1 MARLLLFTNPAF
13 LRIIEQSDREGYA
26 MGIGFIQDKLEIKFL
41 ILYIAARVTE
51 PLAPAEMQD
60 LTMCDDGIDYF
71 DYAECL
77 NDLVKTEH
85 LRVTEDGRYVIT
97 EKGLKNSQ
105 ICESSLPY
113 SVRQHSDKN
122 IAAYNKEAL
131 RRAQVQSHVTERD
144 NGTYTVTLALRD
156 DVDELMELRLMVA
169 DRATADGL
177 AQRFQQEPEKLYAQL
192 TELLCGR

>member
-1 MARLLLFTNPAF
+1 
-13 LRIIEQSDREGYA
+13 

-51 PLAPAEMQD
+51 PLEPAAMQD

-131 RRAQVQSHVTERD
+131 RRAQVQSHVTERE

-192 TELLCGR
+192 AELLCGR